1 MMVSHRL
8 PPLKALQ
15 AFEAAGRRG
24 SFQAAALELSVTQ
37 AAVAQQVRQLEERL
51 GFPLFLRQRRGVQ
64 LSERGRAYFQDVQ
77 RAFAL
82 LREAT
87 DTLLSRRRVITVS
100 VTPTFAAKCLIPR
113 LPAFTQAHPN
123 LDLRVQ
129 ASDVL
134 VDFAQDGVDL
144 AIRLTRRPVQRGLT
158 ADFLF
163 AELIVV
169 ASPTL
174 IGTGQLPLDAAELA
188 RYPLLDDGQANWSA
202 VLDGRPVLQALHMNQ
217 AALAIDAAL
226 AGQGVAMVN
235 RRFVREAL
243 DSGQLLQVLAEPV
256 QSDWSYYLVMPTR
269 SRTDAA
275 LLTVG
280 EWLKTLAGD
289 TLAPV

>member
-1 MMVSHRL
+1 MTVSHRL

-64 LSERGRAYFQDVQ
+64 LSERGRAYFHDVQ

-87 DTLLSRRRVITVS
+87 DALLSRRRVITVS

-113 LPAFTQAHPN
+113 LPAFTRAHPD

-134 VDFAQDGVDL
+134 VDFTRDGVDL
-144 AIRLTRRPVQRGLT
+144 AIRLTRRPEQRGVT

-174 IGTGQLPLDAAELA
+174 IGVQPLPLDAATLA
-188 RYPLLDDGQANWSA
+188 RYSLLTDGQADWPA
-202 VLDGRPVLQALHMNQ
+202 VLDGQAARQQLHMNQ

-235 RRFVREAL
+235 RQFVRDAL
-243 DSGQLLQVLAEPV
+243 ESGQLLQVLAEPV
-256 QSDWSYYLVMPTR
+256 QSDWGYYLVMPTR
-269 SRTDAA
+269 GRADTA
-275 LLTVG
+275 LLAVG
-280 EWLKTLAGD
+280 EWLKTLASD

>member
-1 MMVSHRL
+1 MTVSHRL

-64 LSERGRAYFQDVQ
+64 LSERGRAYFHDVQ

-87 DTLLSRRRVITVS
+87 DALLSRRRVITVS

-113 LPAFTQAHPN
+113 LPAFTRAHPD

-134 VDFAQDGVDL
+134 VDFTRDGVDL
-144 AIRLTRRPVQRGLT
+144 AIRLTRRPEQRGVT

-174 IGTGQLPLDAAELA
+174 IGVQPLPLDAATLA
-188 RYPLLDDGQANWSA
+188 RYSLLNDGQADWPA
-202 VLDGRPVLQALHMNQ
+202 VLDGQAARQQLHMNQ

-235 RRFVREAL
+235 RQFVRDAL
-243 DSGQLLQVLAEPV
+243 ESGQLLQVLAEPV
-256 QSDWSYYLVMPTR
+256 QSDWGYYLVMPTR
-269 SRTDAA
+269 GRADTA
-275 LLTVG
+275 LLAVG
-280 EWLKTLAGD
+280 EWLKTLASD

>member
-1 MMVSHRL
+1 MMTSRRL
-8 PPLKALQ
+8 PPLKALH

-24 SFQAAALELSVTQ
+24 SFQAAAEELSVTQ
-37 AAVAQQVRQLEERL
+37 AAVAQQVRLLEERL

-87 DTLLSRRRVITVS
+87 DTLLSRKRVITVS
-100 VTPTFAAKCLIPR
+100 VTPTFAAKCLIPQ
-113 LPAFTQAHPN
+113 LPAFAQAHPE

-134 VDFAQDGVDL
+134 VDFARDGVDL
-144 AIRLTRRPVQRGLT
+144 AIRLTRRPDQRGVT

-169 ASPTL
+169 ASPAL
-174 IGTGQLPLDAAELA
+174 IGAQPLPLDAAALA
-188 RYPLLDDGQANWSA
+188 RQPLLNDGQADWPA
-202 VLDGRPVLQALHMNQ
+202 VLDGQPVQRELHMNQ

-226 AGQGVAMVN
+226 AGQGIAMVN
-235 RRFVREAL
+235 RCFVREAL
-243 DSGQLLQVLAEPV
+243 DRRQLLQVVAGSV
-256 QSDWSYYLVMPTR
+256 QSDWGYYLVMPTR
-269 SRTDAA
+269 NRPDAA
-275 LLTVG
+275 LRAVG
-280 EWLKTLAGD
+280 EWLKTLAND
-289 TLAPV
+289 SATPR

>member
-1 MMVSHRL
+1 MTVSHRL

-64 LSERGRAYFQDVQ
+64 LSERGRAYFHDVQ

-87 DTLLSRRRVITVS
+87 DALLSRRRVITVS

-113 LPAFTQAHPN
+113 LPAFTRAHPD

-134 VDFAQDGVDL
+134 VDFTRDGVDL
-144 AIRLTRRPVQRGLT
+144 AIRLTRRPEQRGVT

-174 IGTGQLPLDAAELA
+174 IGVQSLPLDAATLA
-188 RYPLLDDGQANWSA
+188 RYSLLNDGQADWPA
-202 VLDGRPVLQALHMNQ
+202 VLDGQAARQQLHMNQ

-235 RRFVREAL
+235 RQFVRDAL
-243 DSGQLLQVLAEPV
+243 ESGQLLQVLAEPV
-256 QSDWSYYLVMPTR
+256 QSDWGYYLVMPTR
-269 SRTDAA
+269 GRADTA
-275 LLTVG
+275 LLAVG
-280 EWLKTLAGD
+280 EWLKTLASD

>member
-1 MMVSHRL
+1 MTVSHRL

-37 AAVAQQVRQLEERL
+37 AAVAQQVRQPEERL

-64 LSERGRAYFQDVQ
+64 LSERGRAYFHDVQ

-87 DTLLSRRRVITVS
+87 DALLLRRRVITVS

-113 LPAFTQAHPN
+113 LPAFTQAHPD

-134 VDFAQDGVDL
+134 VDFTRDGVDL
-144 AIRLTRRPVQRGLT
+144 AIRLTRRPEQRGVT

-174 IGTGQLPLDAAELA
+174 IGAQPLPLDAATLA
-188 RYPLLDDGQANWSA
+188 RYSLLNDGQADWPA
-202 VLDGRPVLQALHMNQ
+202 VLDGQAARQQLHMNQ

-235 RRFVREAL
+235 RQFVRDAL
-243 DSGQLLQVLAEPV
+243 ESGQLLQVLAEPV
-256 QSDWSYYLVMPTR
+256 QSDWGYYLVMPTR
-269 SRTDAA
+269 GRADTA
-275 LLTVG
+275 LLAVG
-280 EWLKTLAGD
+280 EWLKTLASD